1 MKKKTNIFFKYSLY
15 YIFSHL
21 FYMWFL
27 LTSVKDTMVSYME
40 RKDMD
45 VPLDVEEL
53 FPNEIL
59 LAQYIEAWKF
69 SILLKQ
75 ARIQR

>member
-1 MKKKTNIFFKYSLY
+1 
-15 YIFSHL
+15 
-21 FYMWFL
+21 MWFSF
-27 LTSVKDTMVSYME
+27 TSVKDTMVSYME

-45 VPLDVEEL
+45 VPPDVEEL
-53 FPNEIL
+53 FPDEIL

-75 ARIQR
+75 ERMQR

>member
-1 MKKKTNIFFKYSLY
+1 M
-15 YIFSHL
+15 
-21 FYMWFL
+21 FYMWFSF
-27 LTSVKDTMVSYME
+27 TSVKDTMVSYME

-45 VPLDVEEL
+45 VPPDVEEL
-53 FPNEIL
+53 FPDEIL

-75 ARIQR
+75 ERMQR

>member
-1 MKKKTNIFFKYSLY
+1 
-15 YIFSHL
+15 
-21 FYMWFL
+21 
-27 LTSVKDTMVSYME
+27 MVSYME

-45 VPLDVEEL
+45 VPPDVEEL
-53 FPNEIL
+53 FPVEIL

-75 ARIQR
+75 ERMQR

>member
-1 MKKKTNIFFKYSLY
+1 
-15 YIFSHL
+15 
-21 FYMWFL
+21 
-27 LTSVKDTMVSYME
+27 MVSYME

-45 VPLDVEEL
+45 VPPDLEEL

-75 ARIQR
+75 ERMQR